1 MDDITVLAKL
11 KVEELKVQADIN
23 YQLEVNKL
31 EDLKSVDE
39 VVDPLDRLFVFSR
52 IMELLV
58 LISSSRSVG
67 YFGFDLSPWSVCY
80 GSDFLASFFLI

>member
-1 MDDITVLAKL
+1 MNTRNTPRFDYSVLHETGEKVLLDTESSTMDDGNTVLAKL

-39 VVDPLDRLFVFSR
+39 VVDALDRLF
-52 IMELLV
+52 
-58 LISSSRSVG
+58 
-67 YFGFDLSPWSVCY
+67 
-80 GSDFLASFFLI
+80 FFLE